1 MTLFAHLA
9 IRLGK
14 HPENLAVDALG
25 YILDHSAIAAETLS
39 SYLGDTGVAMPDG
52 LHYRIQATGTDDPAR
67 PDLEAVQD
75 GATRALIEAKFA
87 AGLTINQ
94 PVGYLKRLAGG
105 TPGVLLFIAPGQRFV
120 TLWNELSVRCQQ
132 AGFTFS
138 GEDRA
143 KPEYWHV
150 QLPDG
155 HALALT
161 SWRALLA
168 VLSRATRQA
177 GEHNT
182 AIDIDQLASLCERM
196 DSEAFLPLDAEEISS
211 AILPRRYLELS
222 ALPSDMVEAALKA
235 KVGFKTT
242 RDGKGLYSSFTYGY
256 NGRFMR
262 LVADHQI
269 YVEFDSLR
277 WLKFGRTPF
286 WIRIAREDPVRDKR
300 ARERLQPLKRR
311 DPPLLLEDDDEL
323 YVPID
328 LEHGLE
334 RDAIIQ
340 RAVRR
345 IAEINDLLA
354 QDTPAIAE
362 ST

>member
-25 YILDHSAIAAETLS
+25 YILDRSAVAAETLAR
-39 SYLGDTGVAMPDG
+39 YLGDTGVAVPND
-52 LHYRIQATGTDDPAR
+52 LHYRIQATATDDPAR
-67 PDLEAVQD
+67 PDLEAVKD

-94 PVGYLKRLAGG
+94 PVGYLKRLAGAA
-105 TPGVLLFIAPGQRFV
+105 PGVLLFIAPGQRFV
-120 TLWNELSVRCQQ
+120 TLWSELSVRCLQ
-132 AGFTFS
+132 ADFAFS
-138 GEDRA
+138 DEDRS
-143 KPEYWHV
+143 KPEYWHAK
-150 QLPDG
+150 LPGG

-161 SWRALLA
+161 SWRAMLTILA
-168 VLSRATRQA
+168 RATRQA
-177 GEHNT
+177 GEHDT

-211 AILPRRYLELS
+211 AALPRRYLELS

-235 KVGFKTT
+235 QVGFKTD
-242 RDGKGLYSSFTYGY
+242 RKGKGLYASYTYGY
-256 NGRFMR
+256 NGRYMR
-262 LVADHQI
+262 LTADHQVYI
-269 YVEFDSLR
+269 EFDSLR

-286 WIRIAREDPVRDKR
+286 WIRIEREDPEREKR

-311 DPPLLLEDDDEL
+311 DPVLLIEDDQEMF
-323 YVPID
+323 VPID

-340 RAVRR
+340 RAVQR
-345 IAEINDLLA
+345 ITEVNDLLGTA
-354 QDTPAIAE
+354 PAAVV
-362 ST
+362 S